1 MNIPVKTDDIKY
13 VTITVNSEIY
23 KKIPLD
29 ENTHEDFVVKTDKG
43 TNAIVIKDGIA
54 DVYDADCPDLVCV
67 NSAPISDI
75 GDMIVCLPHKMIVEI
90 TYK

>member
-1 MNIPVKTDDIKY
+1 
-13 VTITVNSEIY
+13 
-23 KKIPLD
+23 
-29 ENTHEDFVVKTDKG
+29 
-43 TNAIVIKDGIA
+43 
-54 DVYDADCPDLVCV
+54 CV